1 MSTCPEFDLYSVY
14 LDHEMPESLKNDFTE
29 HLEKCPECSRHFSR
43 FKNIQTALR
52 SNSQTITLS
61 KAQTEESFKKLCI
74 VMNYKAVTKKAHPD
88 LLIKTLKIV
97 SPALAAVMVFA
108 FILPLRLLHSPDV
121 QHNFLTPNTNAS
133 ASLINNRG
141 IIVDNSL
148 SAVLS
153 NSRSFQQISS
163 LDFSNS
169 SISSIDIFK
178 PALSNDSITIQIKLS
193 GIHDILPKTSS
204 GLYEAAF
211 AGGSGA
217 QF

>member
-14 LDHEMPESLKNDFTE
+14 LDHEMPNNLKHDFSK
-29 HLEKCPECSRHFSR
+29 HLDECAECKSRFSR
-43 FKNIQTALR
+43 LNTIHTALR
-52 SNSQTITLS
+52 SDSQTLTLS
-61 KAQTEESFKKLCI
+61 KTQTEESFKKLCI
-74 VMNYKAVTKKAHPD
+74 VMNYKAVAKKAHPD
-88 LLIKTLKIV
+88 LFIKTLKFL

-108 FILPLRLLHSPDV
+108 FILPLRLLNSPNT
-121 QHNFLTPNTNAS
+121 QHTFITPNTNAS
-133 ASLINNRG
+133 ASLINTRG

-153 NSRSFQQISS
+153 NARNFQQISS
-163 LDFSNS
+163 LDFSNT

-193 GIHDILPKTSS
+193 GIHDILPFDTS
-204 GLYEAAF
+204 GLYEASF